1 MEGKRKRTFS
11 AHSFIPRATFTG
23 SWTGALLLFHSN
35 QWAVYFRVDPAHQ
48 HLGTKC
54 WVLGRGEDLI
64 FPGTQIEAKTSRY
77 IVRSCKRVGRIQ
89 CADFIIQIRGTSQT
103 ALGYSIHFFTW
114 VLCFRSKLYHVLLL
128 SKCKTFT
135 KFPYCAPE
143 QENEISN
150 FYLSKHFSHVF
161 HTYPRVIFT
170 FVML

>member
-1 MEGKRKRTFS
+1 MEGKRKHTFS

-103 ALGYSIHFFTW
+103 ALGYSIHFLPEFYVFVQNCIMYCYCRNVRHSQSFLIVRQSKKMKSPTFIWASISLMSFT
-114 VLCFRSKLYHVLLL
+114 LI
-128 SKCKTFT
+128 
-135 KFPYCAPE
+135 PG
-143 QENEISN
+143 
-150 FYLSKHFSHVF
+150 
-161 HTYPRVIFT
+161 
-170 FVML
+170 